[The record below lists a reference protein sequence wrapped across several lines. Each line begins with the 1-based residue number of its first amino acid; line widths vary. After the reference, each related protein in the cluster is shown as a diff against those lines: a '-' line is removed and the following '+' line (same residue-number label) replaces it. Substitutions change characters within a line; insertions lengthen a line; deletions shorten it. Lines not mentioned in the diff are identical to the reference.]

1 MTLSVTMFLGLMLA
15 LMVSGKP
22 KTYLIETVD
31 NADILVT
38 YINNQRK
45 IHAFNTFSQAFGLG
59 VSLFTFWPSLWMC
72 VCACI
77 CSCLFWFRIKF
88 PYNTITVCMSLHLS
102 VLSTVVA

>member
-38 YINNQRK
+38 YINNQREFMPL
-45 IHAFNTFSQAFGLG
+45 ILSVRLWVSQCVYFLSGCL
-59 VSLFTFWPSLWMC
+59 C
-72 VCACI
+72 VCV
-77 CSCLFWFRIKF
+77 CLLWFLIKF
-88 PYNTITVCMSLHLS
+88 PYNTITVCMSVYASFSLIVS
-102 VLSTVVA
+102 

>member
-38 YINNQRK
+38 YINNQREFMPL
-45 IHAFNTFSQAFGLG
+45 ILSVRLWVSQCLYFLSGCL
-59 VSLFTFWPSLWMC
+59 C
-72 VCACI
+72 VCVCV
-77 CSCLFWFRIKF
+77 CFGSLLSSL
-88 PYNTITVCMSLHLS
+88 TILLLS
-102 VLSTVVA
+102 VCLCIFQSYRL